1 MAADNPATNSQTK
14 SNKGQTRRTTSRKA
28 SPVLVAWIKRP
39 LAKILS
45 GLVVVVLVAGA
56 AGFWGARLAG
66 AGDSDATARLSQQ
79 QQVVTRQ
86 GELFH
91 RIAASVSQSVVSIN
105 VVTMQTTD
113 TFFGPQSTNEQA
125 AGTGIIV
132 SKDGIIMTNRHVV
145 PAGTTKVTVTLADGT
160 VFDDAKVLGRTSSS
174 DSLDVAFIKIQNLK
188 GERLTPAEI
197 GDSSTAK
204 VGDSVLAIG
213 NALGQFQNTVTA
225 GIISGFGRQVQASDG
240 GGGFGQAADTE
251 DLGNLLQTD
260 AAINPGNSGGPLV
273 NMSGQV
279 IGMNTAVAGGAENIG
294 FAIPVN
300 DLKGLITQVQLTG
313 TFARPFLGVRY
324 IPLTPAVAKQYA
336 VSVDQ
341 GAYIA
346 PSGITGQNPIVSGS
360 PADKAG
366 LQPGDIITKVGDHA
380 LGKNSSLT
388 TVINQYQPGNTVSLT
403 IVRDGKTV
411 HVSVRLGK
419 AASTAS

>member
-1 MAADNPATNSQTK
+1 MTADNPTTNTQAKSKTK
-14 SNKGQTRRTTSRKA
+14 RTGRPTSGSVFRSWRPQLHRRLGKILGGLLVVA
-28 SPVLVAWIKRP
+28 LVA
-39 LAKILS
+39 A
-45 GLVVVVLVAGA
+45 A
-56 AGFWGARLAG
+56 AGFTGARLAG
-66 AGDSDATARLSQQ
+66 AGSHDTLPEQQ
-79 QQVVTRQ
+79 RVITKQ

-91 RIAASVSQSVVSIN
+91 SIAAKVSPSVVSIN

-132 SKDGIIMTNRHVV
+132 SEDGIIMTNRHVV
-145 PAGTTKVTVTLADGT
+145 PVGTTKVTVTLADGT
-160 VFDDAKVLGRTSSS
+160 VFDNAKVLSRTSAS

-188 GERLTPAEI
+188 GKQLVPAQL
-197 GDSSTAK
+197 GGSSTAK

-225 GIISGFGRQVQASDG
+225 GIISGFGRQIQASDS
-240 GGGFGQAADTE
+240 GGGFGQSAETE

-273 NMSGQV
+273 NMGGQV
-279 IGMNTAVAGGAENIG
+279 IGMNTAVAGDAQGIG
-294 FAIPVN
+294 FAIPIN
-300 DLKGLITQVQLTG
+300 DLKSLITQVRLTG

-336 VSVDQ
+336 LAVDH

-346 PSGITGQNPIVSGS
+346 PSGITGQDPVVGGS

-366 LQPGDIITKVGDHA
+366 LQPGDIITKVDSQA
-380 LGKNSSLT
+380 LGATSSLT
-388 TVINQYQPGNTVSLT
+388 TAINKYKPGDVVTLTVL
-403 IVRDGKTV
+403 RDGKTL
-411 HVSVRLGK
+411 SLSATLGK
-419 AASTAS
+419 DASAS

>member
-1 MAADNPATNSQTK
+1 MAADNPTTNTQAKSKTKHADRPTSGSVSKRWQSQLH
-14 SNKGQTRRTTSRKA
+14 RR
-28 SPVLVAWIKRP
+28 LGEI
-39 LAKILS
+39 LA
-45 GLVVVVLVAGA
+45 GLVVVVLVAAA
-56 AGFWGARLAG
+56 AGFAGARLAG
-66 AGDSDATARLSQQ
+66 VDSNDSLPEQQ
-79 QQVVTRQ
+79 RIVTKQ
-86 GELFH
+86 SELFH
-91 RIAASVSQSVVSIN
+91 SIAAKVGPSVVSIN

-145 PAGTTKVTVTLADGT
+145 PVGTTKVTVTLADGT
-160 VFDDAKVLGRTSSS
+160 VFDNAKVLSRTSAS
-174 DSLDVAFIKIQNLK
+174 DGLDVAFIKIQNLK
-188 GERLTPAEI
+188 GKQLVPVQL
-197 GDSSTAK
+197 GDSSAAK

-225 GIISGFGRQVQASDG
+225 GIISGFGRQIQASDG
-240 GGGFGQAADTE
+240 SGTFGQAADTE

-279 IGMNTAVAGGAENIG
+279 IGMNTAVAGDAQGIG
-294 FAIPVN
+294 FAIPIN
-300 DLKGLITQVQLTG
+300 DLKSLITQVRLTG

-336 VSVDQ
+336 LPIDH

-346 PSGITGQNPIVSGS
+346 PSGITGQDPVVSGG

-366 LQPGDIITKVGDHA
+366 LQSGDVITKVDGQI
-380 LGKNSSLT
+380 LGENSSLT
-388 TVINQYQPGNTVSLT
+388 TVINKYKPGDIIILTVL
-403 IVRDGKTV
+403 RDGKTL
-411 HVSVRLGK
+411 SLSATLGK
-419 AASTAS
+419 DASTS